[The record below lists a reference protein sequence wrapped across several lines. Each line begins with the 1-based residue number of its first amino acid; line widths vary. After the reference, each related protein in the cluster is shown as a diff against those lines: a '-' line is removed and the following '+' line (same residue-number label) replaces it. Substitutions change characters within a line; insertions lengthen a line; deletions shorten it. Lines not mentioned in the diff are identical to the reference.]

1 MAASHF
7 SWVTF
12 VPGVDHH
19 NLHIATLAASSAA
32 LILVAL
38 YARGRLGSGEKAIV
52 PAEKFS
58 VRGIFEGLCEFI
70 DGLGHLVIG
79 HGHEKYSPLFASI
92 FVFILFNNLVGL
104 IPGMTA
110 ATDNLNTTFALGL
123 FSFAMYHVFGVAANK
138 FGYIKQFTGPSMGFW
153 LATLAMSLLL
163 APIEILSH
171 VVRPFTLGLRMMG
184 NIQGDHAVLGAF
196 LEMVPYGVPV
206 IFYVMGLFVSFMQAF
221 VFTVLS
227 MVYVSMATSHDH

>member
-1 MAASHF
+1 MASTHF
-7 SWVTF
+7 SWLQLA
-12 VPGVDHH
+12 PGVDHH
-19 NLHIATLAASSAA
+19 NLHIATLAVSSAA
-32 LILVAL
+32 LIAIGI
-38 YARGRLGSGEKAIV
+38 YARIRLGRGENAIV
-52 PAEKFS
+52 PAAKFS

-104 IPGMTA
+104 LPGMTA

-123 FSFAMYHVFGVAANK
+123 FSFGMYHVFGVIANR

-171 VVRPFTLGLRMMG
+171 IVRPFTLGLRIMG

-196 LEMVPYGVPV
+196 LDMVPIGVPV

-227 MVYVSMATSHDH
+227 MVYVSMATSHEH